1 MMRLGPRGHWAVR
14 CSDEIFERQIA
25 DERLHMLLTL
35 GRIVNALRFAQQAV
49 TDIRDPD
56 KPAGDRQRVNSFLF
70 LGAILCEGMG
80 FVRNQLG
87 KHFRHLTS
95 FKKGFQELFRDQG
108 VEDLLR
114 RDTGDLWK
122 LRNKIVFHYDR
133 ESVQQGLTNIPSAE
147 RNNVPFVRGY
157 QHRRGDIYFSLC
169 DDVVVRYLVGPVQE
183 ESEFLAKLKQLMHK
197 ALQFS
202 YRFGSA
208 AEELITDGLKELGWV
223 ASEVDN
229 G

>member
-1 MMRLGPRGHWAVR
+1 MMRFRLKGHWVVR
-14 CSDEIFERQIA
+14 CSDEIFEQQIA

-35 GRIVNALRFAQQAV
+35 GRIVNALRFTQQAV

-56 KPAGDRQRVNSFLF
+56 KPAGDRQRINSFLF

-95 FKKGFQELFRDQG
+95 FKKGFQELFRDQA
-108 VEDLLR
+108 VENLLR
-114 RDTGDLWK
+114 SNMGELWK
-122 LRNKIVFHYDR
+122 VRNKIVFHYDR
-133 ESVQQGLTNIPSAE
+133 ESVQQGLTNIPTVE
-147 RNNVPFVRGY
+147 RNKVPFVQGY
-157 QHRRGDIYFSLC
+157 QDRIGDVYFSLC

-183 ESEFLAKLKQLMHK
+183 ESEFLAKLDELMGK
-197 ALQFS
+197 ALQLS
-202 YRFGSA
+202 DRFGSA

-223 ASEVDN
+223 AKEVDS